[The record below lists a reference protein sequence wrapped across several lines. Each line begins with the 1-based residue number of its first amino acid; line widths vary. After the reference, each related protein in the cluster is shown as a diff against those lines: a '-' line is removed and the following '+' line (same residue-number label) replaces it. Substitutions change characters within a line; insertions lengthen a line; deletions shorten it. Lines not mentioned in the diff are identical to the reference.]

1 MKFSSSTQTEIDK
14 LYKGRRHVELTIGI
28 RRDGEQEILHLGPD
42 RKEKAGEELVY
53 PVGSICKPFTASLLA
68 KYLAEGKLDLHAPIN
83 QYIQGLPDRY
93 YPNLEKLAT
102 HTSGFKTQPYTLWT
116 TIPFFLKMNQEGGL
130 FHTNPFRGYPDETG
144 MMKILR
150 ETKLED
156 KPYPFV
162 YSNIGMGILGYIV
175 GQVSGEGFWDSMNR
189 YIKEDLQLEHTFLGN
204 VDLPGYDKKDQP
216 CRCWQW
222 EKSDGFRPASVWLLS
237 AGRAASL
244 PGYLPRDSRSLRKE
258 RQKRSGLEA
267 GEGCA
272 HQLAHRRRRRLQRL
286 PGRGQRKENHSGCGS
301 QLWPC
306 QRGTDWI
313 QHSEKLRKVII
324 DIHCHK
330 SLTFMRYVKI
340 SMTSFTKS
348 PSC

>member
-1 MKFSSSTQTEIDK
+1 MKFSSLTQTEINK

-28 RRDGEQEILHLGPD
+28 RRGGEQEILHLGPD
-42 RKEKAGEELVY
+42 RKEKAGEELIY

-116 TIPFFLKMNQEGGL
+116 TIPFFLKMNREGGL
-130 FHTNPFRGYPDETG
+130 FHTNPFRGYPDEAG

-204 VDLPGYDKKDQP
+204 VDMPGYDKKDQP

-222 EKSDGFRPASVWLLS
+222 EKTDIIAPAGALNSTVSDLLQFGSYQLDGQRP
-237 AGRAASL
+237 
-244 PGYLPRDSRSLRKE
+244 YLDICHEVHGPCEKNAN
-258 RQKRSGLEA
+258 SGLAWRLEKDAPISWHTGAA
-267 GEGCA
+267 GAFNAFLGVE
-272 HQLAHRRRRRLQRL
+272 R
-286 PGRGQRKENHSGCGS
+286 
-301 QLWPC
+301 
-306 QRGTDWI
+306 
-313 QHSEKLRKVII
+313 EKKMVVAVAVNYGLVNAEQIGFSI
-324 DIHCHK
+324 LK
-330 SLTFMRYVKI
+330 SW
-340 SMTSFTKS
+340 
-348 PSC
+348 

>member
-1 MKFSSSTQTEIDK
+1 MKFSSATQTEIDK

-28 RRDGEQEILHLGPD
+28 RRDGEQEILHLGAD
-42 RKEKAGEELVY
+42 RKEKGGEELVY

-222 EKSDGFRPASVWLLS
+222 EKTDIIAPAGALNSTVSDLLQFGSYQLDGQRP
-237 AGRAASL
+237 
-244 PGYLPRDSRSLRKE
+244 YLDICHEIHGPCEKNAN
-258 RQKRSGLEA
+258 SGLAWRLEKDAPISWHTGAA
-267 GEGCA
+267 GAFNAFLGVD
-272 HQLAHRRRRRLQRL
+272 R
-286 PGRGQRKENHSGCGS
+286 
-301 QLWPC
+301 
-306 QRGTDWI
+306 
-313 QHSEKLRKVII
+313 EKKTIVAVAVNYGLVNAEQIGFSI
-324 DIHCHK
+324 LK
-330 SLTFMRYVKI
+330 S
-340 SMTSFTKS
+340 
-348 PSC
+348 

>member
-130 FHTNPFRGYPDETG
+130 FHTNPFRGYPDEAG

-175 GQVSGEGFWDSMNR
+175 GQVSGKGFWDSMNR
-189 YIKEDLQLEHTFLGN
+189 YIKEDLKLEHTFLGN
-204 VDLPGYDKKDQP
+204 VDMPGYDKKDQP

-222 EKSDGFRPASVWLLS
+222 EKTDIIAPAGALNSTVSDLLQFGSYQLDGQRP
-237 AGRAASL
+237 
-244 PGYLPRDSRSLRKE
+244 YLDICHEIHGPCEKNAN
-258 RQKRSGLEA
+258 SGLAWRLEKDAPISWHTGAA
-267 GEGCA
+267 GAFNAFLGVD
-272 HQLAHRRRRRLQRL
+272 R
-286 PGRGQRKENHSGCGS
+286 
-301 QLWPC
+301 
-306 QRGTDWI
+306 
-313 QHSEKLRKVII
+313 EKKTIVAVAVNYGLVNAEQIGFSI
-324 DIHCHK
+324 LK
-330 SLTFMRYVKI
+330 S
-340 SMTSFTKS
+340 
-348 PSC
+348 